1 MQSDHPRFVA
11 PCAEVEQRV
20 ESLLGE
26 LTLQE
31 KIELIGGRP
40 RRGATFP
47 NARIGLPELR
57 MSDGPMGVHWWCERA
72 TAYPAQL
79 CATASWDE
87 SLWYEL
93 GVSLGRDCR
102 ARGVHILLAPG
113 VNLYR
118 SALCGRNFEY
128 MGEDPLL
135 ASRMA
140 TRWIRGVQSIG
151 VSCTVKHFALN
162 FQEYDRHNVSSDLD
176 ERTLHEVYLPAF
188 KAAVTEAGSGAV
200 MTAYNLVNGTH
211 CSEHRGLITDLLKG
225 LWAFDGVVMSD
236 WTSTYD
242 AVRAANA
249 GLDLEMP
256 TALWMNADQLVPA
269 IERGEVSG
277 ATLDDK
283 VRRLLRLAVCFGWL
297 DHEQLDPSIPLDD
310 PRSAQMALEVA
321 RSGIVLLKNDAD
333 VLPLRP
339 GAIKKLAVIGTHA
352 HPAVWSG
359 GGSAHTPPTH
369 QVSVLEGLRDLLG
382 DDAEIVHVR
391 GPDPNPARVAFLTCR
406 YECDSGSGLV
416 AEYFNNAELA
426 GAPTEVRVEPRLNVR
441 WGTGAPMPSLTAEQ
455 YTVRWSG
462 WIVPEL
468 GGRHGFRVRP
478 HQGAV
483 RISIDGQTVL
493 DTWAQPPLRE
503 LGFEHELRA
512 GTRHRLIV
520 EYKRFGTWAG
530 LSLGWWALSDPSRE
544 ISACVRAASAA
555 DAAVVCVGF
564 DDVSEGEGFDRPFAM
579 HPELE
584 ELVIEVAKAQPNTVV
599 VLTAGG
605 NVDMRRWLGLVK
617 GLVFAFYPGQEGG
630 RAIAEI
636 LLGQVNPSGKLPV
649 TFEKRLEDRSS
660 YHCYHDAD
668 ADLRVRLDDG
678 VFGGYRHSDA
688 HGIEPQFPFGFGL
701 SYTTFAYEDFSLSAS
716 SMATDGSITV
726 SFDVVNTGSVAGA
739 EIAELYVHDVVASV
753 PRPPK
758 ELKGFAKVRLEPGER
773 RRVEMALDR
782 RAFEYYDAERHEW
795 VVEPG
800 EFEILVGA
808 SCADMRLGGRVRVS

>member
-1 MQSDHPRFVA
+1 MHSEHPRFVA
-11 PCAEVEQRV
+11 PGVETEQRV
-20 ESLLGE
+20 ESLLAE
-26 LTLQE
+26 LTLPE
-31 KIELIGGRP
+31 KIELIGGQP

-47 NARIGLPELR
+47 NPRIGLPELK

-79 CATASWDE
+79 CAAASWDE
-87 SLWYEL
+87 SLWHEL
-93 GVSLGRDCR
+93 GVSLGRDAR

-140 TRWIRGVQSIG
+140 TRWIRAVQSMG

-176 ERTLHEVYLPAF
+176 ESTLHEVYLPAF
-188 KAAVTEAGSGAV
+188 RAAVTEAGSGAV
-200 MTAYNLVNGTH
+200 MTAYNRVNGTH
-211 CSEHRGLITDLLKG
+211 CSEHRGLITGVLKE
-225 LWAFDGVVMSD
+225 LWGFDGVVMSD

-256 TALWMNADQLVPA
+256 MALWMNADRLLPA
-269 IERGEVSG
+269 IERGEVSV
-277 ATLDDK
+277 ATIDDK

-297 DHEQLDPSIPLDD
+297 DHEQLDRSIPLDD
-310 PRSAQMALEVA
+310 PRSAETALEVA
-321 RSGIVLLKNDAD
+321 RSGIVLLKNDAGL
-333 VLPLRP
+333 LPLRP
-339 GAIKKLAVIGTHA
+339 SAIQRLAVIGTHA

-359 GGSAHTPPTH
+359 GGSAYTPPTH
-369 QVSVLEGLRDLLG
+369 QVSVLEGFLALLG
-382 DDAEIVHVR
+382 DDVEVVHAP

-406 YECDSGSGLV
+406 YECEFGSGLV
-416 AEYFNNAELA
+416 GEYFNNAELA
-426 GAPTEVRVEPRLNVR
+426 GAPTEVRVDARLDQI
-441 WGTGAPMPSLTAEQ
+441 WGTGAPMKSLTAEHFS
-455 YTVRWSG
+455 VRWSG
-462 WIVPEL
+462 WFVPEL

-493 DTWAQPPLRE
+493 DTWAEPRIRE

-512 GTRHRLIV
+512 GKRHRLVV
-520 EYKRFGTWAG
+520 EYKRVGTWGG
-530 LSLGWWALSDPSRE
+530 LSLGWWALCDPARE
-544 ISACVRAASAA
+544 VSACVRAARDA

-564 DDVSEGEGFDRPFAM
+564 DDATEGESFDRPFAM
-579 HPELE
+579 PPELE
-584 ELVIEVAKAQPNTVV
+584 ELVIEVARAQPNTVV

-617 GLVFAFYPGQEGG
+617 GLLFAFYPGQEGG

-636 LLGQVNPSGKLPV
+636 LLGRVNPSGKLPV

-660 YHCYHDAD
+660 FHCYHDED

-678 VFGGYRHSDA
+678 VFFGYRHADA
-688 HGIEPQFPFGFGL
+688 RGIEPQFPFGFGL
-701 SYTTFAYEDFSLSAS
+701 SYTSFAYENLSLSAP
-716 SMATDGSITV
+716 SMALDGSITV
-726 SFDVVNTGSVAGA
+726 SFDIVNTGSVAGA
-739 EIAELYVHDVVASV
+739 EVAELYVHDVVASM

-758 ELKGFAKVRLEPGER
+758 ELKGFAKVKLAPGER
-773 RRVEMALDR
+773 KRIDIELDR
-782 RAFEYYDAERHEW
+782 RAFELYDAGRHEW
-795 VVEPG
+795 RVEAG
-800 EFEILVGA
+800 QFEILVGA
-808 SCADMRLGGRVRVS
+808 SCADLRLRGRVVVG

>member
-1 MQSDHPRFVA
+1 VA
-11 PCAEVEQRV
+11 PCAETEQRV

-26 LTLQE
+26 LTLRE
-31 KIELIGGRP
+31 KIELIGGQP

-57 MSDGPMGVHWWCERA
+57 LSDGPMGVHWWCERA
-72 TAYPAQL
+72 IAYPAQL

-87 SLWYEL
+87 SLWHRL

-113 VNLYR
+113 VNSYR

-135 ASRMA
+135 ASCMA
-140 TRWIRGVQSIG
+140 TRWIRAVQSMG

-176 ERTLHEVYLPAF
+176 ERTLHEMYLPAF

-211 CSEHRGLITDLLKG
+211 CSEHRELITDLLKG
-225 LWAFDGVVMSD
+225 LWGFDGVVMSD

-242 AVRAANA
+242 AVRTANA

-256 TALWMNADQLVPA
+256 TALWMNADKLLPA
-269 IERGEVSG
+269 IERGEVSV
-277 ATLDDK
+277 ATIDDK
-283 VRRLLRLAVCFGWL
+283 VRRLLRLALCFGWL
-297 DHEQLDPSIPLDD
+297 DHEQLDRSIPLDD
-310 PRSAQMALEVA
+310 AHSAETALEVA
-321 RSGIVLLKNDAD
+321 RSGIVLLKNDAGF
-333 VLPLRP
+333 LPLRP
-339 GAIKKLAVIGTHA
+339 GSLKKLAVVGTHA

-359 GGSAHTPPTH
+359 GGSAFVPPTH
-369 QVSVLEGLRDLLG
+369 QVSVFEGLRDVLG
-382 DDAEIVHVR
+382 EEVEIVHVR
-391 GPDPNPARVAFLTCR
+391 GPDPNPGRVAFLTCR
-406 YECDSGSGLV
+406 YECASGSGLV

-426 GAPTEVRVEPRLNVR
+426 GAPDEVRVEPHLDVR
-441 WGTGAPMPSLTAEQ
+441 WGTGAPMASLTAEQ
-455 YTVRWSG
+455 FSVRWSG

-468 GGRHGFRVRP
+468 GGRHAFHVRP

-493 DTWAQPPLRE
+493 DTWTEPRFVE
-503 LGFEHELRA
+503 LGFEHDFHA
-512 GTRHRLIV
+512 GERHRLVV
-520 EYKRFGTWAG
+520 EYKRMGTWGG
-530 LSLGWWALSDPSRE
+530 LSLGWWALSDPERE
-544 ISACVRAASAA
+544 VSACVRAAREA

-564 DDVSEGEGFDRPFAM
+564 DDVTEGESFDRPFAM
-579 HPELE
+579 HPDLE
-584 ELVIEVAKAQPNTVV
+584 ALVIEVARAQPNTVV

-617 GLVFAFYPGQEGG
+617 GLLFAFYPGQEGG

-649 TFEKRLEDRSS
+649 TLEKRLEDRSS
-660 YHCYHDAD
+660 FHSYHDED
-668 ADLRVRLDDG
+668 ADLRVRFDDG
-678 VFGGYRHSDA
+678 VFTGYRHTDA

-701 SYTTFAYEDFSLSAS
+701 SYTTFAYEDLSLSAP
-716 SMATDGSITV
+716 SMAVDGRITV
-726 SFDVVNTGSVAGA
+726 SFDLVNTGSVAGA
-739 EIAELYVHDVVASV
+739 EVAELYVHDVVASV

-773 RRVEMALDR
+773 RRVEITLDR
-782 RAFEYYDAERHEW
+782 RAFEYYDAERHAW
-795 VVEPG
+795 VVEAG
-800 EFEILVGA
+800 QFEILVGA
-808 SCADMRLGGRVRVS
+808 SCADIRLRGSVQVG